1 MKQYFSEIQEDA
13 NPETKFLNY
22 SNKIQG
28 TKKENYRVIEF
39 CYISINL
46 HTYYKKSNNI
56 KYLIITC

>member
-39 CYISINL
+39 SSYRVLVHQHQSPHL
-46 HTYYKKSNNI
+46 
-56 KYLIITC
+56 L